1 MTVSSGFFN
10 SVNHDRLYDAEQVSS
25 IFDGIIEDGVYESI
39 GEAFMVS
46 PYADG
51 NDTVIVGTGRAWFD
65 HTWTLND
72 AQFSITLSPPNTLL
86 GRIDTIVID
95 VDRRDSVRKNS
106 IIVVSGTPSDS
117 PTAPALLNE
126 ELHKQYPIADIR
138 IDAGVSGVISA
149 SKITYRVGT
158 PACPLVTGPLEAL
171 NITNYVA
178 QMEATFEEW
187 HDDVKTEWDTWYQG
201 VKDVFD
207 DLTEGKIN
215 LTTSVDDVT
224 IEFTEQKL
232 RVKDR
237 GITQSKLSF
246 ELQSAIGILD
256 PSTWG
261 YDEYY
266 EFIQTIPSTGQEET
280 FVSTYVT
287 QAVLQTWTYANVEQ
301 FYTALKSDTSKNTV
315 YSRIPWGAY
324 KLSGLRHLV
333 EFFGSSHYSEAIGRT
348 VSINLGQYG
357 NHDFRIIGVN
367 HDTLADGGT
376 ALLTLDCVDIV
387 TVVTLGG
394 WGELDSFAARLQY
407 SESPLK
413 APMSALY
420 SSFESDARSVMKQA
434 KVLERYDNATVSD
447 HDNDPLYAKS
457 FNDYVWPL
465 TRYEMDERLYNPF
478 YPQGGVSL
486 YDWWS
491 ANYNSGD
498 ARRNAGIK
506 KYNGS
511 PHIWM
516 LRDNQSYDSW
526 YVVDVD
532 GDDVGAEV
540 ANLHIQTAQI
550 GLSPV
555 ICC

>member
-39 GEAFMVS
+39 GEAFMVK

-72 AQFSITLSPPNTLL
+72 AQFSITLDPPNTLL

-106 IIVVSGTPSDS
+106 IIVASGTPSDS
-117 PTAPALLNE
+117 PVAPALLNE
-126 ELHKQYPIADIR
+126 ELHKQYPIADIKVNP
-138 IDAGVSGVISA
+138 GVSGVISA
-149 SKITYRVGT
+149 SNITYRVGT
-158 PACPLVTGPLEAL
+158 DACPLVTGPLEAL

-178 QMEATFEEW
+178 QMEATFDEW
-187 HDDVKTEWDTWYQG
+187 HNDVKEEWDTWYQG

-261 YDEYY
+261 YEEYY
-266 EFIQTIPSTGQEET
+266 EFIQTIPSTSQEET
-280 FVSTYVT
+280 FVNQYCT
-287 QAVLQTWTYANVEQ
+287 QDVLRTWTYGNVES
-301 FYTALKSDTSKNTV
+301 FYTVLKSSTSKNTI
-315 YSRIPWGAY
+315 YSRIPWDGY

-348 VSINLGQYG
+348 IPISLGSYG
-357 NHDFRIIGVN
+357 SHTFRIIGVN
-367 HDTLADGGT
+367 HDTLAEGGT
-376 ALLTLDCVDIV
+376 ALLTLECTDII
-387 TVVTLGG
+387 TTTTLGS
-394 WGELDSFAARLQY
+394 WGTLGTPQQQLLFSA
-407 SESPLK
+407 SPLK

-420 SSFESDARSVMKQA
+420 DSFEEDAKSVMKKA
-434 KVLERYDNATVSD
+434 HILERYDNRNVSD
-447 HDNDPLYAKS
+447 RDNDPLFDNSYD
-457 FNDYVWPL
+457 DYVWPL
-465 TRYEMDERLYNPF
+465 SDWEMNDYRWGSAQ
-478 YPQGGVSL
+478 PQGGISV

-491 ANYNSGD
+491 KNFHYESGF
-498 ARRNAGIK
+498 ASRIK
-506 KYNGS
+506 RYNGT
-511 PHIWM
+511 PTIWM
-516 LRDNQSYDSW
+516 LRDNQSRDSW
-526 YVVDVD
+526 YTIGTGGELD
-532 GDDVGAEV
+532 EC
-540 ANLHIQTAQI
+540 ANMQNFTFTI
-550 GLSPV
+550 GLSPL